1 METSIDVSEEL
12 LRDVK
17 ELSRSR
23 SNNEAVT
30 AVLEEYVRMR
40 RSAALTEILGTFSDF
55 MDRNDLERSR
65 TAQ

>member
-1 METSIDVSEEL
+1 METSIDISEEL

-17 ELSRSR
+17 ELSKSR
-23 SNNEAVT
+23 TNKEAVT